1 MDVEHESSLVL
12 NAAFVGEPP
21 AHVPEGDAGKVGRH
35 LPPRRVARHAGV
47 APVWAARPVSRG
59 QRRARRVGARAV
71 APAAGTGRVPRSVRQ
86 WYASAR
92 VLPHPLRRCLNVKD
106 DLGGCVGEEGGFEEG
121 HHNLVHAGEVPH
133 ALHNLS
139 GAIFSCLLKKS
150 IRAKVMASKL
160 AQ

>member
-1 MDVEHESSLVL
+1 MYTTSRS
-12 NAAFVGEPP
+12 AYR
-21 AHVPEGDAGKVGRH
+21 EGLEEGGACALHKLGMEGTPH
-35 LPPRRVARHAGV
+35 LATTGWVSGGSRI
-47 APVWAARPVSRG
+47 APGPDG
-59 QRRARRVGARAV
+59 
-71 APAAGTGRVPRSVRQ
+71 
-86 WYASAR
+86 
-92 VLPHPLRRCLNVKD
+92 L
-106 DLGGCVGEEGGFEEG
+106 GEEGGFEEG